1 MNKLIT
7 CTVDNRWMWG
17 LENASLTI
25 GSPAGGSVRIDKWHM
40 DRLTG
45 EEAKL
50 VWDIYN
56 EALDSDPT
64 KPKVLLTV
72 EQMKALVVI
81 GNKAGSVWKPKPKG
95 MASRPTEWRKR
106 KPNAGKQCGCGGTI
120 IQKDHGKWIGWFCTK
135 CQSGGSKGKK

>member
-1 MNKLIT
+1 MDKLIT

-40 DRLTG
+40 DRLTDG
-45 EEAKL
+45 EASL
-50 VWDIYN
+50 VRHIDN
-56 EALDSDPT
+56 ESSKGGRGSST
-64 KPKVLLTV
+64 VQLTV
-72 EQMKALVVI
+72 EQMKSLVVI
-81 GNKAGSVWKPKPKG
+81 GNKAGSVRKPKPKR
-95 MASRPTEWRKR
+95 MASRPTEWRK
-106 KPNAGKQCGCGGTI
+106 PNAGTQCGCGGTI